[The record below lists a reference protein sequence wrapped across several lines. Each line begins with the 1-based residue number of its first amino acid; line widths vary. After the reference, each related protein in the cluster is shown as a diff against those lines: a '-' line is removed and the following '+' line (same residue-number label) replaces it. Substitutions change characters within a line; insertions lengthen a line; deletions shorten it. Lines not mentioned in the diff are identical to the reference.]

1 MCLAVEPIRFVKY
14 SDQEDLFGASFRM
27 ARRLFGMKKKLFP
40 DGNSIEMLQQISR
53 DKRLICCPAHA
64 SVENIKNINV

>member
-1 MCLAVEPIRFVKY
+1 
-14 SDQEDLFGASFRM
+14 
-27 ARRLFGMKKKLFP
+27 MKKKLFP